1 MARLPLGD
9 DVRAAAVL
17 LLWCAFGIA
26 AGHAIVAAHRGGW
39 GLSVGLVVGLA
50 VREFQRI
57 IDRHL

>member
-1 MARLPLGD
+1 MRRPAI
-9 DVRAAAVL
+9 L

-39 GLSVGLVVGLA
+39 GLSVGIVIGLA

-57 IDRHL
+57 IDEHL